1 MLRIPALPNR
11 IGLLFLPAL
20 AVLVTSAFV
29 LASAPAL
36 ADDPDETGAGH
47 VHETNIWA
55 MARGGQLYDNWASVI
70 EVELPKDTHPSYPA
84 AGKKKGATTW
94 RCKECHGWDYRG
106 KDGAYRKGSH
116 FTGIKGLR
124 EMVGTNPNVIHKI
137 LQDKT
142 HQYTEDM
149 VPHSAMEKISQFV
162 SLGQID
168 MDLYID
174 RATKKARGFPQRGA
188 AMFQTICAVCHGF
201 QGKAMNF
208 KDDAHPEYVGTVASG
223 NPWEFVHKVRFGQ
236 PGVAMVGLVTL
247 PTQDI
252 IDLLAYAQTLPVK

>member
-1 MLRIPALPNR
+1 MTGKIFTQIRALT
-11 IGLLFLPAL
+11 LPAL
-20 AVLVTSAFV
+20 AAVVMSAFA
-29 LASAPAL
+29 LAPAPAY

-47 VHETNIWA
+47 VHETDIWA

-70 EVELPKDTHPSYPA
+70 EVELPKETHPAYPA
-84 AGKKKGATTW
+84 AGKKKGPSTW

-106 KDGAYRKGSH
+106 ADGAYAKGSH
-116 FTGIKGLR
+116 FSGIKGLR
-124 EMVGTNPNVIHKI
+124 ELVGTNPKTIHNI
-137 LQDKT
+137 LMDKN
-142 HQYTEDM
+142 HQYEKLI
-149 VPHSAMEKISQFV
+149 PHSAMEKLSQFV

-174 RATKKARGFPQRGA
+174 RSTRKARGFPQRGA

-201 QGKAMNF
+201 EGKAMNF
-208 KDDAHPEYVGTVASG
+208 KDDKNPEYVGTVASK

-236 PGVAMVGLVTL
+236 PGVAMIGLVTL

-252 IDLLAYAQTLPVK
+252 IDLLAYAQTLPTK